1 MFTLA
6 LRRSALAIFAVAAMG
21 AALPAFAGGY
31 NDPQVIFTDDYGQNG
46 VAVTQRHHRP
56 EVLPDFQPQDLR
68 EDYGLLSQR
77 DIVRQLRRQGYGKV
91 QEISLSGSQYRVVA
105 IRNNGALVRLMV
117 DGETGEI
124 LSERRVGWVRNSQV
138 REPLYPVAPRPRPR
152 SGFSIEFGFGEIR

>member
-1 MFTLA
+1 MSTSA
-6 LRRSALAIFAVAAMG
+6 LHRSALVIFAVAAMG
-21 AALPAFAGGY
+21 AAVPAFAGGY
-31 NDPQVIFTDDYGQNG
+31 NDPQVIFAEDLGQG
-46 VAVTQRHHRP
+46 GAAIPQRQHRV
-56 EVLPDFQPQDLR
+56 EVLPNLR

-91 QEISLSGSQYRVVA
+91 QEISLRGSEYRVVA

-152 SGFSIEFGFGEIR
+152 SGFSIQFGFGDIR

>member
-1 MFTLA
+1 MFTSA
-6 LRRSALAIFAVAAMG
+6 LRRSAFAIFAVAAMG
-21 AALPAFAGGY
+21 AAVPAFAGGN
-31 NDPQVIFTDDYGQNG
+31 NDPQVIFADDYGQNG
-46 VAVTQRHHRP
+46 VAIPQRRHRP
-56 EVLPDFQPQDLR
+56 EVQPQDLR
-68 EDYGLLSQR
+68 EDYGLLSPR

-91 QEISLSGSQYRVVA
+91 QEISLRGSEYRVVA

-152 SGFSIEFGFGEIR
+152 SGFSIQFGFGDIR